1 MFVQLKKEEKNNMDG
16 LAFIAAVDNI
26 SKEKNI
32 SKEVVFEAMELAL
45 ATAYK
50 KNFNSQTNVKVEIN
64 RETGDIKVY
73 SVLTVVEKLTEESEV
88 ESEEELTEEEIE
100 EKNKIVEIEL
110 KDAKKDYPKIKV
122 GDIIEEEVTP
132 KDFGRV
138 ATSTAKQV
146 IMQKIREAERESI
159 MAEFDG
165 KQDELVVGI
174 ASREDA
180 VNYYI
185 DLGRT
190 HGILPKKDIIPGETI
205 VMGNS
210 LKVYIDVVEST
221 PKGPKV
227 LLSRTHPGFVKR
239 LLELEIPELH
249 DGHIVLFNLVREA
262 GSRTKIAVY
271 SDNNRIDPL
280 GSCIGERGE
289 RISKI
294 LKELK
299 GEKIDVILYDKDP
312 AQFIKNALSPAKDL
326 SVYIVN
332 EERKEAVVVAEGDN
346 LSLAIGRKGQN
357 VRLATRLTHYN
368 INIKNPEE
376 MAEEGINIK
385 FEEGE

>member
-1 MFVQLKKEEKNNMDG
+1 MDG

-73 SVLTVVEKLTEESEV
+73 SVLTVVEKLTEKSEV

-368 INIKNPEE
+368 INIKSPEE

>member
-1 MFVQLKKEEKNNMDG
+1 MDG
-16 LAFIAAVDNI
+16 LAFITAVQNI
-26 SKEKNI
+26 IKEKNI

-73 SVLTVVEKLTEESEV
+73 SILTVVDKLTEESDV
-88 ESEEELTEEEIE
+88 DNEEELTEEEIE

-110 KDAKKDYPKIKV
+110 AEAKKDYPRIKV

-146 IMQKIREAERESI
+146 IMQKIREAERNSI
-159 MAEFDG
+159 MSEFEG

-174 ASREDA
+174 VSREDA

-190 HGILPKKDIIPGETI
+190 HGILPKKEIIPGETI
-205 VMGNS
+205 LMGNS
-210 LKVYIDVVEST
+210 LKVYIDIVEST

-227 LLSRTHPGFVKR
+227 ILSRIHPGFVKR

-289 RISKI
+289 RIAKI
-294 LKELK
+294 LNELK

-312 AQFIKNALSPAKDL
+312 TKFIKNALSPAKDL
-326 SVYIVN
+326 SVFIIN
-332 EERKEAVVVAEGDN
+332 EDRKEAIVMAEGDN

-385 FEEGE
+385 FVEGE

>member
-73 SVLTVVEKLTEESEV
+73 SVLTVVEKLTEKSEV

-294 LKELK
+294 LKEIK

-368 INIKNPEE
+368 INIKSPEE

>member
-1 MFVQLKKEEKNNMDG
+1 MDG

>member
-1 MFVQLKKEEKNNMDG
+1 MDG

-294 LKELK
+294 LKEIK

-368 INIKNPEE
+368 INIKSPEE

>member
-1 MFVQLKKEEKNNMDG
+1 MDG
-16 LAFIAAVDNI
+16 LAFITAVQNI
-26 SKEKNI
+26 TKEKNI

-73 SVLTVVEKLTEESEV
+73 SILTVVDKLTEESDV
-88 ESEEELTEEEIE
+88 DNEEELTEEEIE

-110 KDAKKDYPKIKV
+110 AEAKKDYPRIKV

-146 IMQKIREAERESI
+146 IMQKIREAERNSI
-159 MAEFDG
+159 MSEFEG

-174 ASREDA
+174 VSREDA

-190 HGILPKKDIIPGETI
+190 HGILPKKEIIPGETI
-205 VMGNS
+205 LMGNS
-210 LKVYIDVVEST
+210 LKVYIDIVEST

-227 LLSRTHPGFVKR
+227 ILSRIHPGFVKR

-289 RISKI
+289 RIAKI
-294 LKELK
+294 LNELK

-312 AQFIKNALSPAKDL
+312 TKFIKNALSPAKDL
-326 SVYIVN
+326 SVFIIN
-332 EERKEAVVVAEGDN
+332 EDRKEAIVMAEGDN

-385 FEEGE
+385 FVEGE

>member
-1 MFVQLKKEEKNNMDG
+1 MDG

-26 SKEKNI
+26 SKEKNT

>member
-1 MFVQLKKEEKNNMDG
+1 MDG

-73 SVLTVVEKLTEESEV
+73 SVLTVVEKLTEKSEV

-294 LKELK
+294 LKEIK

-368 INIKNPEE
+368 INIKSPEE

>member
-1 MFVQLKKEEKNNMDG
+1 MDG
-16 LAFIAAVDNI
+16 LAFIAAVENI

-32 SKEVVFEAMELAL
+32 SKEIVFEAMELAL

>member
-1 MFVQLKKEEKNNMDG
+1 MDG
-16 LAFIAAVDNI
+16 LAFIAAVENI

-73 SVLTVVEKLTEESEV
+73 SVLTVVEKLTEESEL
-88 ESEEELTEEEIE
+88 ENEEELTEEEIE

-110 KDAKKDYPKIKV
+110 KDAKKEYPKIKV

-332 EERKEAVVVAEGDN
+332 EEIKEAIVVAEGDN

-385 FEEGE
+385 FKEGE

>member
-1 MFVQLKKEEKNNMDG
+1 
-16 LAFIAAVDNI
+16 
-26 SKEKNI
+26 
-32 SKEVVFEAMELAL
+32 MELAL

>member
-1 MFVQLKKEEKNNMDG
+1 MDG

-32 SKEVVFEAMELAL
+32 SKEIVFEAMELAL